1 MQCLVKPAPQVGRGD
16 HQAVGG
22 EGGGGVVGLQVEGG
36 DNGQPDGAWASQ
48 RSQAEVEGE
57 ARTVTGALMLFHSP
71 ALTDQLP
78 LAELLQAHP
87 GTK

>member
-1 MQCLVKPAPQVGRGD
+1 M
-16 HQAVGG
+16 
-22 EGGGGVVGLQVEGG
+22 EGLQVESG
-36 DNGQPDGAWASQ
+36 DDGRPNHAWASQ

-57 ARTVTGALMLFHSP
+57 ARTVAGAFMLFLSP

-78 LAELLQAHP
+78 LAVLLQAHP